1 VLIVAMLWESVSAS
15 SAVTVWGW
23 VTVLDPADYSA
34 TASVQQR
41 DGSPEYF
48 SQFEARTCRRNHW
61 FDPKIQQTP
70 RISLV
75 AQILLGV
82 VLGFSWP
89 CHNFCNYF

>member
-1 VLIVAMLWESVSAS
+1 LEIL
-15 SAVTVWGW
+15 
-23 VTVLDPADYSA
+23 LDYSA
-34 TASVQQR
+34 MASVQQR

-82 VLGFSWP
+82 VLGFHGHVIIFVITSDKLNLTS
-89 CHNFCNYF
+89 CRSI